1 MDRIVCAMANDKNAS
16 EPSSCEA
23 GLSPRGEETSMDRF
37 DRVFWK
43 RLWTLA
49 GPFWFSEE
57 KRRGRALLTILLLL
71 GLMTIALSAY
81 FTFILRDTT
90 QALVNKV
97 PKKFYHEMEL
107 FFAWLV
113 GMVPVAAYYPWLI
126 GRLTIVWREWMTKQ
140 FVALGFSHRAFYRM
154 SLDTKVDNPDQ
165 RISEDINSFVGTTL
179 IFVLIVLG
187 AVVTAVTFFGI
198 LWSIS
203 PFLSIA
209 LVVYAAV
216 GSYLS
221 VIIGRRLVSINF
233 NQQRYE
239 ADFRFGL
246 VHVRDNVEPIFM
258 YGGEQHETRQ
268 LGGRFANVVRNFNL
282 LIRWQRHLAFVTSS
296 YNNLIS
302 LLPYV
307 LLAGTYFAGKM
318 EYGQIVQ
325 AASAF
330 GSLHGAL
337 SLIVSNFQGVANYAC
352 VVNRLATYAEECE
365 AAREADLAGETRIET
380 VQADQ
385 VAFHDV
391 TVLTPDRPKTLAAGL
406 SLPALDGQPILL
418 RGRSGAG
425 KISLLRA
432 LAGIWREG
440 GGTITRP
447 PLSDAMFLPQRPYMI
462 LGTLRDQVCYPHA
475 AGASDEKI
483 REVLTQVNLE
493 NLPERFGGLDAE
505 MQWAD
510 VLSPGEQQRLA
521 FARLLLNHP
530 GYAFLDEA
538 TSALDLENEMR
549 LYQLLV
555 DSGIRFLSTGHRPSL
570 LPFHGKVLEIFAA
583 GQWKLLPS
591 AEAAAQTAAS

>member
-1 MDRIVCAMANDKNAS
+1 
-16 EPSSCEA
+16 
-23 GLSPRGEETSMDRF
+23 MDRF
-37 DRVFWK
+37 DRIFWK
-43 RLWTLA
+43 RLWKLA
-49 GPFWFSEE
+49 RPFWFSEE
-57 KRRGRALLTILLLL
+57 KRRGRGLLTILLLL

-90 QALVNKV
+90 QALVNKD

-126 GRLTIVWREWMTKQ
+126 GRLTIVWREWMTRQ

-187 AVVTAVTFFGI
+187 AIVTAATFFGI

-203 PFLSIA
+203 PFLSIT
-209 LVVYAAV
+209 LVIYAAV

-221 VIIGRRLVSINF
+221 VIIGRHLVSINF
-233 NQQRYE
+233 DQQRYE

-258 YGGEQHETRQ
+258 YGGEQHETQQ

-282 LIRWQRHLAFVTSS
+282 LIRWQRHLAFITAS

-330 GSLHGAL
+330 GSLQGAL
-337 SLIVSNFQGVANYAC
+337 SLIVSNFQGLASYAC

-365 AAREADLAGETRIET
+365 AAREADLGGTERIET
-380 VQADQ
+380 VEADQ

-391 TVLTPDRPKTLAAGL
+391 TVLTPDRRKTLVADL

-418 RGRSGAG
+418 RGHSGAG
-425 KISLLRA
+425 KTSLLRA

-440 GGTITRP
+440 AGTITRP
-447 PLSDAMFLPQRPYMI
+447 PLSEVMFLPQRPYMI
-462 LGTLRDQVCYPHA
+462 LGSLRDQVCYPHA
-475 AGASDEKI
+475 DGTSDEKI
-483 REVLTQVNLE
+483 REILAQVNLE

-530 GYAFLDEA
+530 HYAFLDEA
-538 TSALDLENEMR
+538 TSALDLENETR
-549 LYQLLV
+549 LYELLAA
-555 DSGIRFLSTGHRPSL
+555 SGIRFLSTGHRPSL
-570 LPFHGKVLEIFAA
+570 LPFHRKVLEIFGP

-591 AEAAAQTAAS
+591 TSVAV

>member
-1 MDRIVCAMANDKNAS
+1 
-16 EPSSCEA
+16 
-23 GLSPRGEETSMDRF
+23 MDRF
-37 DRVFWK
+37 DRIFWK
-43 RLWTLA
+43 RLWSLA
-49 GPFWFSEE
+49 KPYWFSEE
-57 KRRGRALLTILLLL
+57 KRRGRRLLAILLVL
-71 GLMTIALSAY
+71 GGATIALSAY

-90 QALVNKV
+90 QALVNKD
-97 PKKFYHEMEL
+97 PAKFYHEMEL

-113 GMVPVAAYYPWLI
+113 GMVPVAAFYPWLI
-126 GRLTIVWREWMTKQ
+126 GRLTIVWREWMTRQ

-154 SLDTKVDNPDQ
+154 SLDSKVDNPDQ
-165 RISEDINSFVGTTL
+165 RISEDINSFVGSTL

-187 AVVTAVTFFGI
+187 AIVTAVTFFGI

-203 PFLSIA
+203 PFLSIT
-209 LVVYAAV
+209 LVVYATV

-233 NQQRYE
+233 DQQRYE

-258 YGGEQHETRQ
+258 YGGEQHETAQ

-282 LIRWQRHLAFVTSS
+282 LIRWQRHLAFVTAS

-325 AASAF
+325 AAAAF

-337 SLIVSNFQGVANYAC
+337 SLIVSNFQGLASYAC
-352 VVNRLATYAEECE
+352 VVNRLATYAEECD
-365 AAREADLAGETRIET
+365 AAREADLAGESRIET
-380 VQADQ
+380 VEAGE
-385 VAFHDV
+385 VGFHDV
-391 TVLTPDRPKTLAAGL
+391 TVMTPDRRKTLVAGL

-425 KISLLRA
+425 KTSLLRA
-432 LAGIWREG
+432 LAGIWRQG

-447 PLSDAMFLPQRPYMI
+447 PLSDVMFLPQRPYMI

-475 AGASDEKI
+475 AGTSDQKI
-483 REVLTQVNLE
+483 HEILAQVNLE
-493 NLPERFGGLDAE
+493 NLPERFGGLDVE
-505 MQWAD
+505 MHWAD

-530 GYAFLDEA
+530 RYAFLDEA
-538 TSALDLENEMR
+538 TSALDLENETR
-549 LYQLLV
+549 LYDLLAA
-555 DSGIRFLSTGHRPSL
+555 SGIRYLSTGHRPSL
-570 LPFHGKVLEIFAA
+570 LPFHRKVLEIF
-583 GQWKLLPS
+583 GPGEWRLLS
-591 AEAAAQTAAS
+591 SAAAAEVNAAS

>member
-1 MDRIVCAMANDKNAS
+1 
-16 EPSSCEA
+16 
-23 GLSPRGEETSMDRF
+23 MDRF

-43 RLWTLA
+43 RLWKLA
-49 GPFWFSEE
+49 KPFWFSEE
-57 KRRGRALLTILLLL
+57 KRRGRRLLAILLVL
-71 GLMTIALSAY
+71 GGITIALSAY

-90 QALVNKV
+90 QALVNKD

-107 FFAWLV
+107 FFAWFV

-140 FVALGFSHRAFYRM
+140 FVDLGFAHRAFYRM
-154 SLDTKVDNPDQ
+154 SLDAKVDNPDQ

-187 AVVTAVTFFGI
+187 AVVTAITFFGI

-203 PFLSIA
+203 PFLSIT
-209 LVVYAAV
+209 LVIYAAV

-221 VIIGRRLVSINF
+221 VIIGRRLIGINF
-233 NQQRYE
+233 DQQRYE

-282 LIRWQRHLAFVTSS
+282 LIRWQRHLSIVTAS

-325 AASAF
+325 AAAAF
-330 GSLHGAL
+330 GSLQGAL
-337 SLIVSNFQGVANYAC
+337 SLIVSNFQGVASYAC
-352 VVNRLATYAEECE
+352 VVNRLATYSEECD
-365 AAREADLAGETRIET
+365 AAREEDRGGVTRIET
-380 VQADQ
+380 VEADE

-391 TVLTPDRPKTLAAGL
+391 TVLTPDRRKTLVADL

-425 KISLLRA
+425 KTSLLRA

-447 PLSDAMFLPQRPYMI
+447 PLSDVMFLPQRPYMI
-462 LGTLRDQVCYPHA
+462 LGSLRDQVCYPHA
-475 AGASDEKI
+475 AGTSDEKI
-483 REVLTQVNLE
+483 HEILARVNLE

-505 MQWAD
+505 MHWAD

-521 FARLLLNHP
+521 FARLLLNLP
-530 GYAFLDEA
+530 RYAFLDEA
-538 TSALDLENEMR
+538 TSALDLENETR
-549 LYQLLV
+549 LYELLAQ
-555 DSGIRFLSTGHRPSL
+555 SGIRFLSTGHRPSL
-570 LPFHGKVLEIFAA
+570 LPFHRKVLEIF
-583 GQWKLLPS
+583 GPGEWKLLPS
-591 AEAAAQTAAS
+591 AEAAPQTAAS